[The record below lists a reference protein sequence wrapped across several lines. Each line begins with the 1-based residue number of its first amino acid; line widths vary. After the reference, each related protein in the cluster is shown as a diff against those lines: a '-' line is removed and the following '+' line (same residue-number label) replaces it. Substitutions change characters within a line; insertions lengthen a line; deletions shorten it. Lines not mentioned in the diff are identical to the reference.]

1 MTEETGDSLR
11 IEYYNRQYN
20 YNKFNG
26 RGQPYNYYKLSN
38 LRIIQKKLV
47 YVIGLSTEMAHKE
60 VKLTYINI
68 LNLYSLN

>member
-11 IEYYNRQYN
+11 IEYYNRQLI

-26 RGQPYNYYKLSN
+26 RGKPYNYYKLSN

-47 YVIGLSTEMAHKE
+47 YVIGLSTEMANKE
-60 VKLTYINI
+60 VRLTYKN
-68 LNLYSLN
+68 NFYLYSLN

>member
-11 IEYYNRQYN
+11 IEYYNRHFI

-47 YVIGLSTEMAHKE
+47 YVIGLSTEMANKE
-60 VKLTYINI
+60 VKLTYVNVLII
-68 LNLYSLN
+68 YSLN